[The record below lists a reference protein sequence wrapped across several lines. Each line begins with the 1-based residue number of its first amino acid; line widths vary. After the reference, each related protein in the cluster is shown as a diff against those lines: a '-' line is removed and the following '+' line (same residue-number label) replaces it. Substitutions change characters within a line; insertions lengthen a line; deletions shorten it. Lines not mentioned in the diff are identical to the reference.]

1 VEHFLRSLENSWQP
15 FVLVIGLLLV
25 GHSAASE
32 GLFDWLGRLIAR
44 TPGGA
49 LRVFVVTMLAVA
61 VVTATLNL
69 DTAIVFMT
77 PVALQAA
84 RSSKADQDAFLYGTI
99 LMTNS
104 ASLLLYGSNLTN
116 LLVFSSRSVA
126 GTTFASHMLLPWV
139 GAVVITIAVVGLWRW
154 RSFRGGVVVRSS
166 SGLSFRFGI
175 GALAVLLSV
184 AAMLALRDPALPVL
198 VIGVMAAGNEVLV
211 KRKMRVR
218 EVLASPAR
226 TCWVRSSRWRFWWAG
241 WAQLAPG
248 RTLGRSHVLVGH
260 VADRGG
266 NVLGHQQSSGRVTV
280 LRSVDCPPV
289 CTAFGSE
296 SRPEHLRDRITVV
309 HAVVPPR
316 AIRGCASFATDL
328 RHDWAP
334 GSLVNDIRGVSV
346 RLGRTTSNV
355 RILVVERTLAPLRLR
370 RQHSSPSSNLVRVFA
385 CPTCF
390 PESTINDW
398 PLLKCWRGSVPRS
411 GRRHR
416 CAKDGPSTKWWP
428 T

>member
-198 VIGVMAAGNEVLV
+198 VIGVVAAGNEVLV

-218 EVLASPAR
+218 EVLAVASPYLLGPLFALA
-226 TCWVRSSRWRFWWAG
+226 VLVG
-241 WAQLAPG
+241 W
-248 RTLGRSHVLVGH
+248 LGRSWHRVGH
-260 VADRGG
+260 LVAHTSSLTTSLIGAG
-266 NVLGHQQSSGRVTV
+266 TSLVINNLPAASLFSGQSIAHPYALLLGLNLGPNIFVTGSLSSMLWFRLARSEGARPSLRTFVTIG
-280 LRSVDCPPV
+280 PPV
-289 CTAFGSE
+289 ALLTIF
-296 SRPEHLRDRITVV
+296 V
-309 HAVVPPR
+309 
-316 AIRGCASFATDL
+316 
-328 RHDWAP
+328 
-334 GSLVNDIRGVSV
+334 GSLFV
-346 RLGRTTSNV
+346 
-355 RILVVERTLAPLRLR
+355 
-370 RQHSSPSSNLVRVFA
+370 
-385 CPTCF
+385 
-390 PESTINDW
+390 
-398 PLLKCWRGSVPRS
+398 
-411 GRRHR
+411 
-416 CAKDGPSTKWWP
+416 
-428 T
+428 

>member
-1 VEHFLRSLENSWQP
+1 VEHFLPSLENSWPP

-32 GLFDWLGRLIAR
+32 GLFEWLGGLIAR

-84 RSSKADQDAFLYGTI
+84 RSSKGDQDAFLYGTI

-139 GAVVITIAVVGLWRW
+139 CAVVITIAVVGLWRW
-154 RSFRGGVVVRSS
+154 RSLRDGVVVRSRAES
-166 SGLSFRFGI
+166 PLRFGI

-198 VIGVMAAGNEVLV
+198 VIGVVAAANEVLV
-211 KRKMRVR
+211 RRKMRVR
-218 EVLASPAR
+218 EVLVVASPYLLGPLFALA
-226 TCWVRSSRWRFWWAG
+226 VLVG
-241 WAQLAPG
+241 W
-248 RTLGRSHVLVGH
+248 LGRSWHRVGHLVAHTSSLATSLVGAGTSLLINNLPAASLFSGQSIAH
-260 VADRGG
+260 PYALL
-266 NVLGHQQSSGRVTV
+266 LGLNLGPNIFVTGSLSSMLWFRLARSEGARPSLRTFVTIG
-280 LRSVDCPPV
+280 PPV
-289 CTAFGSE
+289 ALLTIF
-296 SRPEHLRDRITVV
+296 V
-309 HAVVPPR
+309 
-316 AIRGCASFATDL
+316 
-328 RHDWAP
+328 
-334 GSLVNDIRGVSV
+334 GSLFV
-346 RLGRTTSNV
+346 
-355 RILVVERTLAPLRLR
+355 
-370 RQHSSPSSNLVRVFA
+370 
-385 CPTCF
+385 
-390 PESTINDW
+390 
-398 PLLKCWRGSVPRS
+398 
-411 GRRHR
+411 
-416 CAKDGPSTKWWP
+416 
-428 T
+428 

>member
-1 VEHFLRSLENSWQP
+1 MEHFLPSLENSWPP

-32 GLFDWLGRLIAR
+32 GLFEWLGGLIAR

-84 RSSKADQDAFLYGTI
+84 RSSKGDQDAFLYGTI

-139 GAVVITIAVVGLWRW
+139 CAVVITIAVVGLWRW
-154 RSFRGGVVVRSS
+154 RSLRDGVVVRSRAES
-166 SGLSFRFGI
+166 PLRFGI

-198 VIGVMAAGNEVLV
+198 VIGVVAAANEVLV
-211 KRKMRVR
+211 RRKMRVR
-218 EVLASPAR
+218 EVLVVASPYLLGPLFALA
-226 TCWVRSSRWRFWWAG
+226 VLVG
-241 WAQLAPG
+241 W
-248 RTLGRSHVLVGH
+248 LGRSWHRVGHLVAHTSSLATSLVGAGTSLLINNLPAASLFSGQSIAH
-260 VADRGG
+260 PYALL
-266 NVLGHQQSSGRVTV
+266 LGLNLGPNIFVT
-280 LRSVDCPPV
+280 
-289 CTAFGSE
+289 
-296 SRPEHLRDRITVV
+296 
-309 HAVVPPR
+309 
-316 AIRGCASFATDL
+316 
-328 RHDWAP
+328 
-334 GSLVNDIRGVSV
+334 GSLS
-346 RLGRTTSNV
+346 
-355 RILVVERTLAPLRLR
+355 
-370 RQHSSPSSNLVRVFA
+370 
-385 CPTCF
+385 
-390 PESTINDW
+390 
-398 PLLKCWRGSVPRS
+398 
-411 GRRHR
+411 
-416 CAKDGPSTKWWP
+416 
-428 T
+428 

>member
-1 VEHFLRSLENSWQP
+1 VEHFLPSLENSWPP

-32 GLFDWLGRLIAR
+32 GLFEWLGGLIAR

-84 RSSKADQDAFLYGTI
+84 RSSEGDQDAFLYGTI

-139 GAVVITIAVVGLWRW
+139 CAVVITIAVVGLWRW
-154 RSFRGGVVVRSS
+154 RSLRDGVVVRSRAES
-166 SGLSFRFGI
+166 PLRFGI

-198 VIGVMAAGNEVLV
+198 VIGVVAAANEVLV
-211 KRKMRVR
+211 RRKMRVR
-218 EVLASPAR
+218 EVLVVASPYLLGPLFALA
-226 TCWVRSSRWRFWWAG
+226 VLVG
-241 WAQLAPG
+241 W
-248 RTLGRSHVLVGH
+248 LGRSWHRVGHLVAHTSSLATSLVGAGTSLLINNLPAASLFSGQSIAH
-260 VADRGG
+260 PYALL
-266 NVLGHQQSSGRVTV
+266 LGLNLGPNIFVTGSLSSMLWFRLARSEGARPSLRTFVTIG
-280 LRSVDCPPV
+280 PPV
-289 CTAFGSE
+289 ALLTIF
-296 SRPEHLRDRITVV
+296 V
-309 HAVVPPR
+309 
-316 AIRGCASFATDL
+316 
-328 RHDWAP
+328 
-334 GSLVNDIRGVSV
+334 GSLFV
-346 RLGRTTSNV
+346 
-355 RILVVERTLAPLRLR
+355 
-370 RQHSSPSSNLVRVFA
+370 
-385 CPTCF
+385 
-390 PESTINDW
+390 
-398 PLLKCWRGSVPRS
+398 
-411 GRRHR
+411 
-416 CAKDGPSTKWWP
+416 
-428 T
+428 

>member
-1 VEHFLRSLENSWQP
+1 MEHFLPSLENSWPP

-32 GLFDWLGRLIAR
+32 GLFEWLGGLIAR

-84 RSSKADQDAFLYGTI
+84 RSSKGDQDAFLYGTI

-139 GAVVITIAVVGLWRW
+139 CAVVITIAVVGLWRW
-154 RSFRGGVVVRSS
+154 RSLRDGVVARSRAES
-166 SGLSFRFGI
+166 PLRFGI

-198 VIGVMAAGNEVLV
+198 VIGVVAAANEVLV
-211 KRKMRVR
+211 RRKMRVR
-218 EVLASPAR
+218 EVLVVASPYLLGPLFALA
-226 TCWVRSSRWRFWWAG
+226 VLVG
-241 WAQLAPG
+241 W
-248 RTLGRSHVLVGH
+248 LGRSWHRVGHLVAHTSSLATSLVGAGTSLLINNLPAASLFSGQSIAH
-260 VADRGG
+260 PYALL
-266 NVLGHQQSSGRVTV
+266 LGLNLGPNIFVTGSLSSMLWFRLARSEGARPSLRTFVTIG
-280 LRSVDCPPV
+280 PPV
-289 CTAFGSE
+289 ALLTIF
-296 SRPEHLRDRITVV
+296 V
-309 HAVVPPR
+309 
-316 AIRGCASFATDL
+316 
-328 RHDWAP
+328 
-334 GSLVNDIRGVSV
+334 GSLFV
-346 RLGRTTSNV
+346 
-355 RILVVERTLAPLRLR
+355 
-370 RQHSSPSSNLVRVFA
+370 
-385 CPTCF
+385 
-390 PESTINDW
+390 
-398 PLLKCWRGSVPRS
+398 
-411 GRRHR
+411 
-416 CAKDGPSTKWWP
+416 
-428 T
+428 

>member
-1 VEHFLRSLENSWQP
+1 MEHFLPSLENSWPP

-32 GLFDWLGRLIAR
+32 GLFEWLGGLIAR

-84 RSSKADQDAFLYGTI
+84 RSSKGDQDAFLYGTI

-139 GAVVITIAVVGLWRW
+139 CAVVITIAVVGLWRW
-154 RSFRGGVVVRSS
+154 RSLRDGVVVRSRAES
-166 SGLSFRFGI
+166 PLRFGI

-198 VIGVMAAGNEVLV
+198 VIGVVAAANEVLV
-211 KRKMRVR
+211 RRKMRVR
-218 EVLASPAR
+218 EVLVVASPYLLGPLFALA
-226 TCWVRSSRWRFWWAG
+226 VLVG
-241 WAQLAPG
+241 W
-248 RTLGRSHVLVGH
+248 LGRSWHRVGHLVAHTSSLATSLVGAGTSLLINNLPAASLFSGQSIAH
-260 VADRGG
+260 PYALL
-266 NVLGHQQSSGRVTV
+266 LGLNLGPNIFVTGSLSSMLWFRLARSEGARPSLRTFVTIG
-280 LRSVDCPPV
+280 PPV
-289 CTAFGSE
+289 ALLTIF
-296 SRPEHLRDRITVV
+296 V
-309 HAVVPPR
+309 
-316 AIRGCASFATDL
+316 
-328 RHDWAP
+328 
-334 GSLVNDIRGVSV
+334 GSLFV
-346 RLGRTTSNV
+346 
-355 RILVVERTLAPLRLR
+355 
-370 RQHSSPSSNLVRVFA
+370 
-385 CPTCF
+385 
-390 PESTINDW
+390 
-398 PLLKCWRGSVPRS
+398 
-411 GRRHR
+411 
-416 CAKDGPSTKWWP
+416 
-428 T
+428 

>member
-1 VEHFLRSLENSWQP
+1 VEHFLPSLENSWPP

-32 GLFDWLGRLIAR
+32 GLFEWLGGLIAR

-84 RSSKADQDAFLYGTI
+84 RSSKGDQDAFLYGTI

-139 GAVVITIAVVGLWRW
+139 CAVVITIAVVGLWRW
-154 RSFRGGVVVRSS
+154 RSLRDGVVVRSRAES
-166 SGLSFRFGI
+166 PLRFGI

-198 VIGVMAAGNEVLV
+198 VIGVVAAANEVLV
-211 KRKMRVR
+211 RRKMRVR
-218 EVLASPAR
+218 EVLVVASPYLLGPLFALA
-226 TCWVRSSRWRFWWAG
+226 VLVG
-241 WAQLAPG
+241 W
-248 RTLGRSHVLVGH
+248 LGRSWHRVGHLAAHTSSLATSLVGAGTSLLINNLPAASLFSGQSIAH
-260 VADRGG
+260 PYALL
-266 NVLGHQQSSGRVTV
+266 LGLNLGPNIFVTGSLSSMLWFRLARSEGARPSLRTFVTIG
-280 LRSVDCPPV
+280 PPV
-289 CTAFGSE
+289 ALLTIF
-296 SRPEHLRDRITVV
+296 V
-309 HAVVPPR
+309 
-316 AIRGCASFATDL
+316 
-328 RHDWAP
+328 
-334 GSLVNDIRGVSV
+334 GSLFV
-346 RLGRTTSNV
+346 
-355 RILVVERTLAPLRLR
+355 
-370 RQHSSPSSNLVRVFA
+370 
-385 CPTCF
+385 
-390 PESTINDW
+390 
-398 PLLKCWRGSVPRS
+398 
-411 GRRHR
+411 
-416 CAKDGPSTKWWP
+416 
-428 T
+428 

>member
-1 VEHFLRSLENSWQP
+1 MEHFLPSLENSWPP

-32 GLFDWLGRLIAR
+32 GLFEWLGGLIAR

-84 RSSKADQDAFLYGTI
+84 RSSKGDQDAFLYGTI

-139 GAVVITIAVVGLWRW
+139 CAVVITIAVVGLWRW
-154 RSFRGGVVVRSS
+154 RSLRDGVVVRSRAES
-166 SGLSFRFGI
+166 PLRFGI

-198 VIGVMAAGNEVLV
+198 VIGVVAAANEVLV
-211 KRKMRVR
+211 RRKMRVR
-218 EVLASPAR
+218 EVLVVASPYLLGPLFALA
-226 TCWVRSSRWRFWWAG
+226 VLVG
-241 WAQLAPG
+241 W
-248 RTLGRSHVLVGH
+248 LGRSWHRVGHLAAHTSSLATSLVGAGTSLLINNLPAASLFSGQSIAH
-260 VADRGG
+260 PYALL
-266 NVLGHQQSSGRVTV
+266 LGLNLGPNIFVTGSLSSMLWFRLARSEGARPSLRTFVTIG
-280 LRSVDCPPV
+280 PPV
-289 CTAFGSE
+289 ALLTIF
-296 SRPEHLRDRITVV
+296 V
-309 HAVVPPR
+309 
-316 AIRGCASFATDL
+316 
-328 RHDWAP
+328 
-334 GSLVNDIRGVSV
+334 GSLFV
-346 RLGRTTSNV
+346 
-355 RILVVERTLAPLRLR
+355 
-370 RQHSSPSSNLVRVFA
+370 
-385 CPTCF
+385 
-390 PESTINDW
+390 
-398 PLLKCWRGSVPRS
+398 
-411 GRRHR
+411 
-416 CAKDGPSTKWWP
+416 
-428 T
+428 